1 MRRLVAIVMLGCGG
15 GNPPPQELHPT
26 LEAAPPDA
34 RHNDASDDV
43 NAVAKQLG
51 PLSAKRPKPNIPP
64 ELRNVPLYVRD
75 VEGLLLFEDE
85 QQTAATA
92 LATWA
97 RGTNLAVEEP
107 SRTRELVNRAKRGEH
122 AVTGAA
128 CGASL
133 SQDRAALR
141 WKKELTAR
149 GRIEARV
156 QCTPECS
163 LIVTVAQGVDS
174 AAPGPAAFFTAPYDV
189 TRPWRSELVH
199 ALSQLVDALDAKRSA
214 AGATEPGS
222 PADIAADAP
231 PAAPLFG
238 IELRDRVAHCI
249 PAGDSVDVLVD
260 LDPAG
265 KVTRCEGDDH
275 HASGNFALAACACSD
290 LANQTFSDAK
300 GRRRGV
306 ASFTSK
312 QGPVTTKRGA
322 RVHATL
328 VATETPSLVAGWIPH
343 DGRSVPVELC
353 FATEGDPPPFEANVA
368 LDFDATGTAT
378 KATLIGAKLARP
390 LESCIVSALKTIRAP
405 CPDGAMTAQG
415 RLAIAFDK
423 P

>member
-1 MRRLVAIVMLGCGG
+1 MRRLVAIAMLGCGG

-43 NAVAKQLG
+43 NAVAKQLA
-51 PLSAKRPKPNIPP
+51 PLSARRPTPNIPP
-64 ELRNVPLYVRD
+64 ELHGVPFYVRD
-75 VEGLLLFEDE
+75 VEGLMLFEDE
-85 QQTAATA
+85 QATAAA
-92 LATWA
+92 AIAAWA
-97 RGTNLAVEEP
+97 RGTNLTVEEP
-107 SRTRELVNRAKRGEH
+107 SRTRELIDRAKLGEH

-128 CGASL
+128 CGAPL
-133 SQDRAALR
+133 SQDRAAVR
-141 WKKELTAR
+141 WNKELKAR
-149 GRIEARV
+149 GRIQARI

-163 LIVTVAQGVDS
+163 LIVTVAQGVES
-174 AAPGPAAFFTAPYDV
+174 AAPGPAAFFAAPYDV

-199 ALSQLVDALDAKRSA
+199 ALAQLVDALDAKRSA

-222 PADIAADAP
+222 PADLAADAP
-231 PAAPLFG
+231 PAPPLFG

-265 KVTRCEGDDH
+265 KVTRCEGDAYRGDR
-275 HASGNFALAACACSD
+275 ALASCACSD

-306 ASFTSK
+306 ASFTGK

-328 VATETPSLVAGWIPH
+328 VATGDADPLITGWAPH
-343 DGRSVPVELC
+343 DGRSVPVEQC
-353 FATEGDPPPFEANVA
+353 FATESDPLPFEASVA
-368 LDFDATGTAT
+368 FDFDATGTAT
-378 KATLIGAKLARP
+378 KVTLAGAKPLRP
-390 LESCIVSALKTIRAP
+390 LESCIVTALKTIHAP
-405 CPDGAMTAQG
+405 CPEGATTAQG
-415 RLAIAFDK
+415 RLAITFDK